1 MDFVRKVKDEEV
13 DVLAARL
20 VGLLREKNLT
30 FASAE
35 SCTGGAVSQAV
46 TAVAGCSDVMR
57 GAVVA
62 YHNDVK
68 RNVLGVSGG
77 SLETY
82 GAVSEAVVREMV
94 CGVCRLLGA
103 DCAVATSGIAG
114 PGGGTEEKPVGTV
127 WTAVKIKDV
136 VTVKLLQLQDRGRE
150 GNIRNAVAEVLEMV
164 IGKLELW

>member
-1 MDFVRKVKDEEV
+1 VGNVGVGFWAE
-13 DVLAARL
+13 RL
-20 VGLLREKNLT
+20 VELLREKKMT
-30 FASAE
+30 FATAE
-35 SCTGGAVSQAV
+35 SCTGGAISQVV

-68 RNVLGVSGG
+68 VAVLGVQRAL
-77 SLETY
+77 LEEY

-94 CGVCRLLGA
+94 CGVCGLLGA

-114 PGGGTEEKPVGTV
+114 PGGGTDEKPVGTV

-136 VTVKLLQLQDRGRE
+136 VVVDLLRLQDRGRE
-150 GNIRNAVAEVLEMV
+150 ENIRNTVAKVLEMV
-164 IGKLELW
+164 VGKLELW